1 MHRNTFINSPK
12 LLRPT
17 YQFKG
22 RDTLFFAGQMTGV
35 EGYVESAASGLIAG
49 INAARLA
56 KGLDCLTFPPET
68 ALGSMAHYITTAD
81 PAHFQPMNANFGL
94 FPPLDRNIRDKKR
107 KNEKLAERAIASIQN
122 FSHIVRNSACNV

>member
-49 INAARLA
+49 INAGRLA
-56 KGLDCLTFPPET
+56 KGLDCLTFPAET
-68 ALGSMAHYITTAD
+68 ALGSMARYITTAD
-81 PAHFQPMNANFGL
+81 PANFQPMNANFGL

-107 KNEKLAERAIASIQN
+107 KNEKLAERAIAAIQN
-122 FSHIVRNSACNV
+122 FSHIVRNSTCNV